1 MDLESIAQRL
11 DSNEKLRIKY
21 RIPVRANDGATTW
34 EERVDKLLDVDT
46 TRQMFYVAF
55 EGDSVIWVK
64 LDEAIE
70 VTQDNDA

>member
-21 RIPVRANDGATTW
+21 RLPVRGNDGATTW
-34 EERVDKLLDVDT
+34 EERVDKLLDVDVG
-46 TRQMFYVAF
+46 RRMFYVAL

-64 LDEAIE
+64 LEEAIE
-70 VTQDNDA
+70 ITEDV